1 MRIPPVEAA
10 DADKQVQKV
19 YDTLEKHYGTALN
32 PLRTMA
38 YKPQLMRA
46 AMTLYGA
53 IHAPNP
59 NLSEEL
65 KELVSIR
72 VSQINGCRHYC
83 VPYHTLQA
91 KKHGAS
97 DAKIAAVAKARN
109 NPVFSELEQLAIEY
123 SERVTVPSML
133 VTDEFFDRLK
143 SVLSNDDIVELTA
156 VISFMNFWSKT
167 IDALEVPLDDVFAEA
182 AHS

>member
-1 MRIPPVEAA
+1 MRIAPVDAA

-19 YDTLEKHYGTALN
+19 YESLEKAYGTALN

-46 AMTLYGA
+46 VMTLYGA

-72 VSQINGCRHYC
+72 ISQINGCRHYC

-91 KKHGAS
+91 KKYGATE
-97 DAKIAAVAKARN
+97 AKIAALVQSRTS
-109 NPVFSELEQLAIEY
+109 PLFSAPEQLAIEY
-123 SERVTVPSML
+123 AERMTVPTMVVS
-133 VTDEFFDRLK
+133 DEFFARLK
-143 SVLSNDDIVELTA
+143 QMFADEDIVELTA
-156 VISFMNFWSKT
+156 VIGFMNFWSKV
-167 IDALEVPLDDVFAEA
+167 IDALEVPLDEVFATA
-182 AHS
+182 Q

>member
-19 YDTLEKHYGTALN
+19 YDTLEKAYGTALN

-38 YKPQLMRA
+38 YKPQMMRA
-46 AMTLYGA
+46 VMTLYGA

-91 KKHGAS
+91 KKHGAT
-97 DAKIAAVAKARN
+97 DAKIAAVAQARN
-109 NPVFSELEQLAIEY
+109 STVLSDLEKLAIEY
-123 SERVTVPSML
+123 AERITVPSMV
-133 VTDEFFDRLK
+133 VTDEFFDRLREF
-143 SVLSNDDIVELTA
+143 LDDADIVELTA

-167 IDALEVPLDDVFAEA
+167 IDALDIPLDEVFAEVA
-182 AHS
+182 PH